1 MVGVAIQ
8 AFNGQVL
15 PGFSTVSKNGRT
27 CSNIAEPTG
36 PTEKGKL
43 QMGLESK
50 YQQADAAE
58 RALGA
63 NIRKAIAA
71 FLNRHPECPRTEQ
84 AEQILFAAMDAPEND
99 HQNPTTVASWED
111 VYAQVRGK
119 LEQPAAL
126 RKQTPRRG
134 APAITGLTRA
144 EVESWPARKLQAEME
159 SSPSREQEI
168 EAALARR

>member
-1 MVGVAIQ
+1 MSLDQ
-8 AFNGQVL
+8 
-15 PGFSTVSKNGRT
+15 
-27 CSNIAEPTG
+27 
-36 PTEKGKL
+36 
-43 QMGLESK
+43 K

-71 FLNRHPECPRTEQ
+71 FLKLHPECPRTEQ
-84 AEQILFAAMDAPEND
+84 AEKILFAAMDAPEND
-99 HQNPTTVASWED
+99 FQDPTSVGSWED
-111 VYAQVRGK
+111 IWAQVRGR

-159 SSPSREQEI
+159 SSSGRAAEI